1 MVRLTGAL
9 VAALVCACGAG
20 ARVSAQSS
28 APSSAIFPS
37 SVARVDVA
45 VAEDG
50 RATVRETFQLHGNP
64 AAISFRAPA
73 AACAPLA
80 GVTATLDE
88 LHLPLASSGDGPWQ
102 TFQLTAP
109 ADASTVGSASRPS
122 TLVVSYST
130 RLGARHST
138 LPLLVPAAALQ
149 RAPDSRGA
157 VVDLNVT
164 FAGDGGARVRLP
176 RFESTGRSGE
186 WQTRLLALPSMLR
199 FDLPTAS
206 TDRCDAFQKGPTGGL
221 VWRALTFAGTMGLW
235 IPIYFWWFGRRQ
247 AEV

>member
-9 VAALVCACGAG
+9 VAALVCAGGAG

-28 APSSAIFPS
+28 ATFPS

-50 RATVRETFQLHGNP
+50 QATVRETFQLHGIP
-64 AAISFRAPA
+64 AAVLFRAPA
-73 AACAPLA
+73 AACAPLD
-80 GVTATLDE
+80 GVTAALDE
-88 LHLPLASSGDGPWQ
+88 RGLPLASSGDGPWQ

-109 ADASTVGSASRPS
+109 ADAGTVGSASRPS

-157 VVDLNVT
+157 LVHLNVT
-164 FAGDGGARVRLP
+164 FAGGSGAPGGARVRLP
-176 RFESTGRSGE
+176 RFEPTGRSGE

-199 FDLPTAS
+199 IDLPAAS
-206 TDRCDAFQKGPTGGL
+206 TDRCDAFQTGPTGGL
-221 VWRALTFAGTMGLW
+221 VWRALTFVGTMGLW
-235 IPIYFWWFGRRQ
+235 IPVYFWWFGRRQ
-247 AEV
+247 V

>member
-1 MVRLTGAL
+1 MHRHTPSRKFRATGAPSRWL
-9 VAALVCACGAG
+9 RCSFFKYGPDILSRRALPSWRLAGLGARRAFHHGLLAALICACGAG

-28 APSSAIFPS
+28 APSSATFPS

-45 VAEDG
+45 VGEDG
-50 RATVRETFQLHGNP
+50 RATVRETFQLHGIP
-64 AAISFRAPA
+64 AAVSFRAPA
-73 AACAPLA
+73 AASAPLA

-88 LHLPLASSGDGPWQ
+88 RHVPLASSGDGPWQ

-109 ADASTVGSASRPS
+109 ADASTVGPASRPS

-157 VVDLNVT
+157 VVDFNVT
-164 FAGDGGARVRLP
+164 FAGDSGAPGGARVRLP
-176 RFESTGRSGE
+176 RRSE
-186 WQTRLLALPSMLR
+186 ER
-199 FDLPTAS
+199 
-206 TDRCDAFQKGPTGGL
+206 
-221 VWRALTFAGTMGLW
+221 
-235 IPIYFWWFGRRQ
+235 
-247 AEV
+247 

>member
-9 VAALVCACGAG
+9 VAALVCAGGAG

-28 APSSAIFPS
+28 TPSSAIFPS

-45 VAEDG
+45 VDEDG
-50 RATVRETFQLHGNP
+50 RATVRETFQLRAMP
-64 AAISFRAPA
+64 AAVSFRAPA

-80 GVTATLDE
+80 GVTAALDE
-88 LHLPLASSGDGPWQ
+88 RHLPLTSSGDGPWQ
-102 TFQLTAP
+102 TFQITAL
-109 ADASTVGSASRPS
+109 ADASTVGSASPPS
-122 TLVVSYST
+122 SLVVSYST

-138 LPLLVPAAALQ
+138 LPLLVPTAALQ
-149 RAPDSRGA
+149 PAPDSRGA
-157 VVDLNVT
+157 LVDLHVT

-176 RFESTGRSGE
+176 RFEPAGRSGE

-199 FDLPTAS
+199 INLPAVS
-206 TDRCDAFQKGPTGGL
+206 ADRCDAFQAGPTGGL
-221 VWRALTFAGTMGLW
+221 VWRALTFVGTMGLW
-235 IPIYFWWFGRRQ
+235 IPVYFWWFGRTK

>member
-1 MVRLTGAL
+1 M
-9 VAALVCACGAG
+9 
-20 ARVSAQSS
+20 
-28 APSSAIFPS
+28 
-37 SVARVDVA
+37 DVA

-50 RATVRETFQLHGNP
+50 RATVRETFQLHGIP
-64 AAISFRAPA
+64 AAVSFRAPA

-80 GVTATLDE
+80 GVTAALDE
-88 LHLPLASSGDGPWQ
+88 RHLPLASSGDGPWQ

-157 VVDLNVT
+157 VVDLTVT

-176 RFESTGRSGE
+176 RFEPTGSEPSRVMADGSGE

-199 FDLPTAS
+199 IDLPAAS
-206 TDRCDAFQKGPTGGL
+206 TDRCDAFQAGPTGGL
-221 VWRALTFAGTMGLW
+221 VWRALTFVGTMGLW
-235 IPIYFWWFGRRQ
+235 IPVYFWWFGRRQ

>member
-28 APSSAIFPS
+28 ATFPS

-45 VAEDG
+45 VGEDG
-50 RATVRETFQLHGNP
+50 RATVRETFQLHGIP
-64 AAISFRAPA
+64 AAVSFRAPA
-73 AACAPLA
+73 AACAPLD
-80 GVTATLDE
+80 GVTAALDE
-88 LHLPLASSGDGPWQ
+88 RQLPLASSGDAAWQ

-109 ADASTVGSASRPS
+109 ADASTVGPASRPS

-157 VVDLNVT
+157 IVALNVT
-164 FAGDGGARVRLP
+164 FAADGRARVRLP
-176 RFESTGRSGE
+176 RFAPTGRSGE

-199 FDLPTAS
+199 IDLPAAS
-206 TDRCDAFQKGPTGGL
+206 TDRCDAFQAGPTGGL
-221 VWRALTFAGTMGLW
+221 VWRALTFVGTMGLW
-235 IPIYFWWFGRRQ
+235 IPVYFWWFGRRQ